1 MSGWKEVSEPA
12 GNSHAELR
20 AGAETLEKV
29 RTLSVREAALLT
41 AGRDSCREFWVPS
54 ADGFWKFSVRT
65 RG

>member
-20 AGAETLEKV
+20 AGAETLEKLQA
-29 RTLSVREAALLT
+29 LSVREAALLT
-41 AGRDSCREFWVPS
+41 AGRESCREFWVPGT
-54 ADGFWKFSVRT
+54 DGFWKFSVRT